1 MLQRDSDDR
10 CFEHELHIRLQHHSL
25 SEMVARGFAPVAL
38 FGGCGA
44 AVSKITI
51 RKRDAE
57 GLLLQM
63 RDLLVS

>member
-1 MLQRDSDDR
+1 
-10 CFEHELHIRLQHHSL
+10 
-25 SEMVARGFAPVAL
+25 MVARGFAPAAL
-38 FGGCGA
+38 LGVCGA

>member
-1 MLQRDSDDR
+1 VLQRDSDDR
-10 CFEHELHIRLQHHSL
+10 CFEYELHIRLQHHSR
-25 SEMVARGFAPVAL
+25 SEMVARGFAAL
-38 FGGCGA
+38 FGVCGA